1 MNDGDKHVGSLQ
13 QHQLKKTHPHLSN
26 LGVLLSLLSG
36 LITSDWS
43 LDGESDT
50 TPGIA
55 VARTN

>member
-13 QHQLKKTHPHLSN
+13 HHQWKRTHPHLSN
-26 LGVLLSLLSG
+26 LGALLSLLSH
-36 LITSDWS
+36 LITSDGS

-50 TPGIA
+50 TPGIV